1 MSKSKLLDYLN
12 HLDKNA
18 EAREAF
24 AKTPH
29 DAMTDFGL
37 NEEEKTALLSGNK
50 ATMAALVG
58 VSASL
63 LPTPQVPHQDFQPD

>member
-1 MSKSKLLDYLN
+1 MSKSKLLGYLN

-37 NEEEKTALLSGNK
+37 NEEEKTALLSGDRAAMAK
-50 ATMAALVG
+50 LVGIDAAAL
-58 VSASL
+58 
-63 LPTPQVPHQDFQPD
+63 PFPQVPQHSADPL

>member
-29 DAMTDFGL
+29 DAMTNFGL
-37 NEEEKTALLSGNK
+37 NEEEKTALLSGDRAAM
-50 ATMAALVG
+50 ATLVG
-58 VSASL
+58 VSVAALPASQ
-63 LPTPQVPHQDFQPD
+63 TGQTDYKPD

>member
-50 ATMAALVG
+50 AAMAKLVGIDAAALP
-58 VSASL
+58 S
-63 LPTPQVPHQDFQPD
+63 PQVPHQDFKPN